1 MNWEESKLIAREG
14 GEDWGSSITVNYWTV
29 EKMKIEMNVIILEK
43 SKKKMM
49 ISEFLTLEWI
59 HHSQLS
65 NWGGKKCGIPW
76 SCHNWLCDSS
86 LLICWILYS
95 SDGKG
100 SLIWTPRR
108 YPGSLAWNADFL
120 RRTFHRY
127 IRVSIIH
134 TNNQS

>member
-1 MNWEESKLIAREG
+1 MPLREKREKTCKYEMHKNLNWEESFLFAREG
-14 GEDWGSSITVNYWTV
+14 GEDWDSSY
-29 EKMKIEMNVIILEK
+29 
-43 SKKKMM
+43 SQKKK
-49 ISEFLTLEWI
+49 IFEILTLKWI
-59 HHSQLS
+59 HYSQLS
-65 NWGGKKCGIPW
+65 NWGGKECGIPW

-134 TNNQS
+134 TNKNR